1 MCGLGAAGSSRWD
14 SPGWAELC
22 WLDVALAG
30 LEAVREAAEER
41 RGVAFGNELV
51 LGGTA
56 FLLGAFRG
64 EQVAEAGSATH
75 ELAFG
80 SKLEAFGNGLF
91 GLLHELSGRKHW
103 SAPAV

>member
-1 MCGLGAAGSSRWD
+1 MLCYVVVWSPPGRLVGIHPAGRS
-14 SPGWAELC
+14 C
-22 WLDVALAG
+22 WLGVALGG
-30 LEAVREAAEER
+30 LETVREAAEER

-64 EQVAEAGSATH
+64 EQVTEAGSATH

-80 SKLEAFGNGLF
+80 GKLEAFGNGLF
-91 GLLHELSGRKHW
+91 GLLHEKSGRKH
-103 SAPAV
+103 